1 MYFPTTR
8 VLTILEMLQS
18 HRRLRGQELA
28 ERLEVDVRTI
38 RRYITMLQDLGIPV
52 EAERGR
58 YGAYYLRPGFKLP
71 PLMFTD
77 DEALAV
83 VLGLLAARK
92 IGLASEAPAVEGAI
106 AKVQRVLPE
115 VVRTRVQA
123 VQETLVMDFAPPR
136 TLPRNAVVVTL
147 SAAAQQRR
155 CVEMSYQAYSEE
167 ETRRV
172 IDAYGL
178 VCRPGY
184 WYVVGYC
191 HLRQAMRSFRLDRI
205 TSVELCEEGFTR
217 PEDFDCLEFVLRAIP
232 STPARYRVE
241 VLLETTLEEAQ
252 RLVPPAAVLL
262 DQVEEG
268 VLLQCYVEY
277 LEWIAYVLIGLR
289 CAFVVRQPGE
299 LRDVLRGIA
308 NDVLRLSERN

>member
-28 ERLEVDVRTI
+28 DRLEVDVRTI

-71 PLMFTD
+71 PMMFTD

-92 IGLASEAPAVEGAI
+92 IGLASEAPAIEGAI
-106 AKVQRVLPE
+106 AKVERVLPE
-115 VVRTRVQA
+115 AVRAQVQA

-136 TLPRNAVVVTL
+136 TMPRNDIVVTL
-147 SAAAQQRR
+147 SAAVQQRK
-155 CVEMSYQAYSEE
+155 CVRMVYRAFNEE
-167 ETRRV
+167 ETTRV
-172 IDAYGL
+172 VDAYGL

-184 WYVVGYC
+184 WYAVGYC
-191 HLRQAMRSFRLDRI
+191 HLRQDMRSFRLDRI
-205 TSVELCEEGFTR
+205 VGVELCEEGFTR
-217 PEDFDCLEFVLRAIP
+217 PEDFDCLAFVLRAIP
-232 STPARYRVE
+232 NTPAKYFVE
-241 VLLETTLEEAQ
+241 VLLETTLEQAQ
-252 RLVPPAAVLL
+252 CMVPPAAVVL

-268 VLLQCYVEY
+268 VLLHCYVDR
-277 LEWIAYVLIGLR
+277 LDWMAYVLIGLR
-289 CAFVVRQPGE
+289 CAFVVRQPEE

-308 NDVLRLSERN
+308 NDILCLSERN

>member
-18 HRRLRGQELA
+18 HRKLRGQELA
-28 ERLEVDVRTI
+28 QRLEVDVRTI

-71 PLMFTD
+71 PMMFTD

-83 VLGLLAARK
+83 ILGLLAARK

-106 AKVQRVLPE
+106 AKVQRVLPQA
-115 VVRTRVQA
+115 VRERVQA

-136 TLPRNAVVVTL
+136 TMPRNDIVVML
-147 SAAAQQRR
+147 SAAARQRR
-155 CVEMSYQAYSEE
+155 CVQMVYQAYSEE
-167 ETRRV
+167 ETQRV

-205 TSVELCEEGFTR
+205 TSIELCEQSFTR

-232 STPARYRVE
+232 STPAKYRVE
-241 VLLETTLEEAQ
+241 VLLETSLEEAQ
-252 RLVPPAAVLL
+252 CFVPPAAVLL
-262 DQVEEG
+262 DQVEDG
-268 VLLQCYVEY
+268 VLLHCYVDN
-277 LEWIAYVLIGLR
+277 LEWIAYVLIGLH
-289 CAFVVRQPGE
+289 CPFVVRQPVE
-299 LRDVLRGIA
+299 LRDVLREVASNI
-308 NDVLRLSERN
+308 LHLSERI